1 LVIENQDKIKIKNN
15 IMKIQNYLELT
26 SSDYQTALNALKNNI
41 VLQLDEEDLKL
52 IFSLEEKLLI
62 SDFLENY
69 NNFTDE
75 DLLYVEKFII
85 KNLEDSDKLFVS
97 DLIEFATEF
106 DLNLPYPKCLDF
118 LNNNIEDNSYVLL
131 STIFYIS
138 KNIKFQYIEQ
148 IHEKLNNILNDPQH
162 NQSAQIASA
171 FLLFRITHNKQYYN
185 DLTDLVINGHKDNK
199 LLLQNILNLE
209 YNQPAFFDL
218 YNELQI

>member
-1 LVIENQDKIKIKNN
+1 MVIENQDKIKIKNN

>member
-1 LVIENQDKIKIKNN
+1 
-15 IMKIQNYLELT
+15 MKIQNYLELT